1 MMSMSISTATIC
13 IKDNKECISIN
24 ENGSL
29 IITDYLNELIS
40 DNFVEKI
47 FYEEYKGKYDEISY
61 KVVENNHI
69 EKIFNNLFSAE
80 SELFKEYFKSK
91 ALIDKDEIAQK
102 LENISDIKNLLIR
115 YFISKEKDTVII
127 IY

>member
-1 MMSMSISTATIC
+1 MSMSIAIAK
-13 IKDNKECISIN
+13 ININDNKECISIN
-24 ENGSL
+24 EDSSL
-29 IITDYLNELIS
+29 NITDYLNELIS

-69 EKIFNNLFSAE
+69 EKIYNNLFSTE
-80 SELFKEYFKSK
+80 SELFEEYFKSK
-91 ALIDKDEIAQK
+91 ALIDKDEIAKK
-102 LENISDIKNLLIR
+102 LENISDIKNLFIR
-115 YFISKEKDTVII
+115 YFITKEKYKVIV

>member
-1 MMSMSISTATIC
+1 MSIATATIS

>member
-1 MMSMSISTATIC
+1 MSMSIAIAK
-13 IKDNKECISIN
+13 ININDNKECISIN
-24 ENGSL
+24 EDGSL
-29 IITDYLNELIS
+29 NITDYLNELIS

-69 EKIFNNLFSAE
+69 KEIYNNLFSTE
-80 SELFKEYFKSK
+80 SELFEEYFKSK
-91 ALIDKDEIAQK
+91 ALIDKDEIAKK
-102 LENISDIKNLLIR
+102 LENISDIKNLFIR
-115 YFISKEKDTVII
+115 YFITKEKEKVIV

>member
-1 MMSMSISTATIC
+1 MSMSIATATIS
-13 IKDNKECISIN
+13 IKYNKECISIN
-24 ENGSL
+24 ENDSL

-40 DNFVEKI
+40 DNFREKI

-61 KVVENNHI
+61 KVVEKNHI
-69 EKIFNNLFSAE
+69 EKISNNLFSAE

-102 LENISDIKNLLIR
+102 LENISDIKNLFIR
-115 YFISKEKDTVII
+115 YFISKEKDKVII

>member
-1 MMSMSISTATIC
+1 MSMSIAIAKIN
-13 IKDNKECISIN
+13 IKDNKECITIN

-40 DNFVEKI
+40 DNFREKI

-69 EKIFNNLFSAE
+69 EKIYNNLFSAE

-115 YFISKEKDTVII
+115 YFINKEKDTVII

>member
-1 MMSMSISTATIC
+1 MSMSIAIAKIN

-24 ENGSL
+24 VDSSL
-29 IITDYLNELIS
+29 NITDYLNELIS

-47 FYEEYKGKYDEISY
+47 FYEEYKGKYDEIYY

-69 EKIFNNLFSAE
+69 KEIYNNLSSTE
-80 SELFKEYFKSK
+80 IELFEEYFKSK
-91 ALIDKDEIAQK
+91 ALIDKDEIAKK
-102 LENISDIKNLLIR
+102 LENISDIKNLFIR
-115 YFISKEKDTVII
+115 YFISKEKDKVIV

>member
-1 MMSMSISTATIC
+1 MSMSIAIAKIN

-24 ENGSL
+24 EDGSL
-29 IITDYLNELIS
+29 NITDYLNELIS

-69 EKIFNNLFSAE
+69 EKIYNNLSSTE
-80 SELFKEYFKSK
+80 SELFGEYFKSK
-91 ALIDKDEIAQK
+91 ALIDKDEIAKK
-102 LENISDIKNLLIR
+102 LENISDIKNLFIR
-115 YFISKEKDTVII
+115 YFISKEKDKVIV

>member
-1 MMSMSISTATIC
+1 MSMSIAIAKIN

-24 ENGSL
+24 EDGSL
-29 IITDYLNELIS
+29 NITDYLNELIS
-40 DNFVEKI
+40 DNFREKI

-69 EKIFNNLFSAE
+69 EKIYNNLSSTE
-80 SELFKEYFKSK
+80 IELFGEYFKSK
-91 ALIDKDEIAQK
+91 ALIDKDEIAKK
-102 LENISDIKNLLIR
+102 LENISDIKNLFIR
-115 YFISKEKDTVII
+115 YFISKEKDKVIV

>member
-1 MMSMSISTATIC
+1 MSMSIATSTIS

>member
-1 MMSMSISTATIC
+1 MSMSIATAKIN

-24 ENGSL
+24 QNDSL

-61 KVVENNHI
+61 KIIEKNHI
-69 EKIFNNLFSAE
+69 EEISNNLFSAE

-102 LENISDIKNLLIR
+102 LENISDIKNLFIR
-115 YFISKEKDTVII
+115 YFISKEKDRVII

>member
-1 MMSMSISTATIC
+1 MSMSIATATVS

-24 ENGSL
+24 ENDSL

-47 FYEEYKGKYDEISY
+47 FYEEYKGKYDEVSY

-69 EKIFNNLFSAE
+69 EEISNNLFSSE
-80 SELFKEYFKSK
+80 SKLFKEYFKSK

-102 LENISDIKNLLIR
+102 LENISDIKNLFIR
-115 YFISKEKDTVII
+115 YFISKEKNTVII

>member
-1 MMSMSISTATIC
+1 MSMSIAIAK
-13 IKDNKECISIN
+13 ININDNKECISIN
-24 ENGSL
+24 EDSSL
-29 IITDYLNELIS
+29 NITDYLNELIS

-69 EKIFNNLFSAE
+69 EKIYNNLFSTE
-80 SELFKEYFKSK
+80 SELFEEYFKSK
-91 ALIDKDEIAQK
+91 ALIDKDEIAKK
-102 LENISDIKNLLIR
+102 LENISDIKNLFIR

>member
-1 MMSMSISTATIC
+1 MSMSIATATIS

-69 EKIFNNLFSAE
+69 EKYL
-80 SELFKEYFKSK
+80 
-91 ALIDKDEIAQK
+91 
-102 LENISDIKNLLIR
+102 
-115 YFISKEKDTVII
+115 I
-127 IY
+127 IYFLRKVNFLKNILKAKP

>member
-1 MMSMSISTATIC
+1 MSMSIAIAKIN

-24 ENGSL
+24 ENDSL

-47 FYEEYKGKYDEISY
+47 FYEEYKGKYDEVSY
-61 KVVENNHI
+61 KIIEKNHI
-69 EKIFNNLFSAE
+69 EKISNNLFSAE

-102 LENISDIKNLLIR
+102 L
-115 YFISKEKDTVII
+115 
-127 IY
+127 

>member
-1 MMSMSISTATIC
+1 MSMSIAIAKIN

-24 ENGSL
+24 ENDSL
-29 IITDYLNELIS
+29 IITDCLNELIS

-47 FYEEYKGKYDEISY
+47 FYEEYKGKYDEVYYKIVEKNHLKEIS
-61 KVVENNHI
+61 
-69 EKIFNNLFSAE
+69 NNLFSAE

-102 LENISDIKNLLIR
+102 LENISDIKNLFIR
-115 YFISKEKDTVII
+115 YFISKEKNKVII

>member
-1 MMSMSISTATIC
+1 MSMSIAIAKIN

-24 ENGSL
+24 EDSSL
-29 IITDYLNELIS
+29 NITDYLNELIS
-40 DNFVEKI
+40 DNFREKI

-69 EKIFNNLFSAE
+69 EKIYNNLFSTE
-80 SELFKEYFKSK
+80 IELFEEYFKSK
-91 ALIDKDEIAQK
+91 ALIDKDEISKK
-102 LENISDIKNLLIR
+102 LENISDIKNIFIR
-115 YFISKEKDTVII
+115 YFITKEKDKVIV

>member
-1 MMSMSISTATIC
+1 MSMSIAIAKIN

-24 ENGSL
+24 EESSL
-29 IITDYLNELIS
+29 NITDYLNELIS

-69 EKIFNNLFSAE
+69 KEIYNNLFSTE
-80 SELFKEYFKSK
+80 SELFEEYFKSK
-91 ALIDKDEIAQK
+91 ALIDKDEIAKK
-102 LENISDIKNLLIR
+102 LENISDIKNLFIR
-115 YFISKEKDTVII
+115 YFISKEKDKVIV

>member
-1 MMSMSISTATIC
+1 MSMSIATATIS

>member
-1 MMSMSISTATIC
+1 MSMSIAIAKIN

-24 ENGSL
+24 EDGSL
-29 IITDYLNELIS
+29 NITDYLNELIS

-69 EKIFNNLFSAE
+69 EKIYNNLFSTE
-80 SELFKEYFKSK
+80 SELFEGYFKSK
-91 ALIDKDEIAQK
+91 ALIDKDEIAKK
-102 LENISDIKNLLIR
+102 LENISDIKNLFIR
-115 YFISKEKDTVII
+115 YFITKGKDKVIV

>member
-1 MMSMSISTATIC
+1 MSMSIAIAKIN

-24 ENGSL
+24 EDSSL
-29 IITDYLNELIS
+29 NITDYLNELIS

-61 KVVENNHI
+61 KVIENNHI
-69 EKIFNNLFSAE
+69 EKIYNNLFSTE
-80 SELFKEYFKSK
+80 SELFEEYFKSK
-91 ALIDKDEIAQK
+91 ALIDKDEIAKK
-102 LENISDIKNLLIR
+102 LENISDIKNLFIR
-115 YFISKEKDTVII
+115 YFITKEKYKVIV

>member
-1 MMSMSISTATIC
+1 MSMSIAIAKIN
-13 IKDNKECISIN
+13 IKDNKECITIN

-40 DNFVEKI
+40 DNFREKI

-61 KVVENNHI
+61 KVVKNNHI
-69 EKIFNNLFSAE
+69 EKIYNNLFSAE

-115 YFISKEKDTVII
+115 YFINKEKDTVII

>member
-1 MMSMSISTATIC
+1 MSMSIAIAKIN

-24 ENGSL
+24 ENDSL

-69 EKIFNNLFSAE
+69 EEISNNLFSSE

-102 LENISDIKNLLIR
+102 LENISDIKNLFIR
-115 YFISKEKDTVII
+115 YFISKEKNTVII

>member
-1 MMSMSISTATIC
+1 MSMSIAIAKIN

-24 ENGSL
+24 ENDSL

-40 DNFVEKI
+40 DNFREKM
-47 FYEEYKGKYDEISY
+47 FYEGGKDEYEEIFH

-69 EKIFNNLFSAE
+69 EKISNNLFS
-80 SELFKEYFKSK
+80 SEKQLFKEYFETK

-102 LENISDIKNLLIR
+102 LENISDIKSLFIR
-115 YFISKEKDTVII
+115 YFINKEKDTVII

>member
-1 MMSMSISTATIC
+1 MSMSIATATIS

-24 ENGSL
+24 ENDSL

-40 DNFVEKI
+40 DNFREKM
-47 FYEEYKGKYDEISY
+47 FYEGGKDEYEEIFH

-69 EKIFNNLFSAE
+69 EKISNNLFS
-80 SELFKEYFKSK
+80 SEKQLFKEYFETK

-102 LENISDIKNLLIR
+102 LDNISDIKSLFIR
-115 YFISKEKDTVII
+115 YFINKEKDTVII

>member
-1 MMSMSISTATIC
+1 MSMSIAIAKIN

-24 ENGSL
+24 EDGSL
-29 IITDYLNELIS
+29 NITDYLNELIS

-69 EKIFNNLFSAE
+69 EKIYNNLFSTE
-80 SELFKEYFKSK
+80 SELFEEYFKSK
-91 ALIDKDEIAQK
+91 ALIDKDEIAKK
-102 LENISDIKNLLIR
+102 LENISDIKNLFIR
-115 YFISKEKDTVII
+115 YFITKGKDKVIV

>member
-1 MMSMSISTATIC
+1 MSMSIAIAKIN

-24 ENGSL
+24 EDGSL
-29 IITDYLNELIS
+29 NITDYLNELIS

-47 FYEEYKGKYDEISY
+47 FYEEYKGKYDEIYY

-69 EKIFNNLFSAE
+69 KEIYNNLSSTE
-80 SELFKEYFKSK
+80 IELFEEYFKSK
-91 ALIDKDEIAQK
+91 ALIDKDEIAKK
-102 LENISDIKNLLIR
+102 LENISDIKNLFIR
-115 YFISKEKDTVII
+115 YFISKEKDKVIV

>member
-1 MMSMSISTATIC
+1 MSMSIAIAKIN

-24 ENGSL
+24 EDGSL
-29 IITDYLNELIS
+29 NITDYLNELIS

-69 EKIFNNLFSAE
+69 KEIYNNLFSTE
-80 SELFKEYFKSK
+80 SELFEEYFKSK
-91 ALIDKDEIAQK
+91 ALIDKNEIAKK
-102 LENISDIKNLLIR
+102 LENISDIKNLFIR
-115 YFISKEKDTVII
+115 YFISKEKDKVIV

>member
-1 MMSMSISTATIC
+1 MSMSIAIAK
-13 IKDNKECISIN
+13 ININDNKECISIN
-24 ENGSL
+24 EDSSL
-29 IITDYLNELIS
+29 NITDYLNELIS

-69 EKIFNNLFSAE
+69 KAIYNNLFSTE
-80 SELFKEYFKSK
+80 SELFEEYFKSK
-91 ALIDKDEIAQK
+91 ALIDKDEIAKK
-102 LENISDIKNLLIR
+102 LENISDIKNLFIR
-115 YFISKEKDTVII
+115 YFITKEKEKVIV

>member
-1 MMSMSISTATIC
+1 MSMSIAIAKIN

-24 ENGSL
+24 EDGSL
-29 IITDYLNELIS
+29 NITDYLNELIS

-69 EKIFNNLFSAE
+69 EKIYNNLFSTE
-80 SELFKEYFKSK
+80 SELFEEYFKSK
-91 ALIDKDEIAQK
+91 ALIDKDEIAKK
-102 LENISDIKNLLIR
+102 LENISDIKNLFIR
-115 YFISKEKDTVII
+115 YFISKEKDKVIV

>member
-1 MMSMSISTATIC
+1 MSMSIATATIS

-102 LENISDIKNLLIR
+102 LENISDIKNLLVR